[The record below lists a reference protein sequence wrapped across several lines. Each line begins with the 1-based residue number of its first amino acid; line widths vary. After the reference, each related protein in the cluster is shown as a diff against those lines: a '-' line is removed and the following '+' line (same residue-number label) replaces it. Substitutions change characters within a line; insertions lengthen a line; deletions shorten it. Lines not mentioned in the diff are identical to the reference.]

1 MGGATSLICAR
12 YCESRTENCGSGQ
25 KAAAGWD
32 ALDLRQSAV
41 YIVGILPILQ
51 TGRYQM
57 QATQP
62 VVETVFR
69 KLGGREVFGQ
79 KVTSEADLA
88 RLVNNRIPLRALIY
102 VKRGGFSDREIG
114 QFIIP
119 ERTQRHRKA
128 KRQPLTIEESD
139 RVVRLTRIQALSED
153 VFGDSEKANRW
164 LREGLAILDGKPPLD
179 VARTESGAR
188 VVEQIL
194 AKIDWGAA
202 A

>member
-1 MGGATSLICAR
+1 MEAS
-12 YCESRTENCGSGQ
+12 
-25 KAAAGWD
+25 
-32 ALDLRQSAV
+32 
-41 YIVGILPILQ
+41 
-51 TGRYQM
+51 
-57 QATQP
+57 QP

-69 KLGGREVFGQ
+69 KLGGREVLGQ

-88 RLVNNRIPLRALIY
+88 RLVHRRIPLRALVY
-102 VKRGGFSDREIG
+102 VKRGGFSDQEIG
-114 QFIIP
+114 RLIIP

-128 KRQPLTIEESD
+128 KRQPLTVEESD
-139 RVVRLTRIQALSED
+139 RVVRLTRIQALTED
-153 VFGDSEKANRW
+153 VFGDAAKANRW
-164 LREGLAILDGKPPLD
+164 LRENLTILDGNAPLE

>member
-1 MGGATSLICAR
+1 MEAS
-12 YCESRTENCGSGQ
+12 
-25 KAAAGWD
+25 
-32 ALDLRQSAV
+32 
-41 YIVGILPILQ
+41 
-51 TGRYQM
+51 
-57 QATQP
+57 QP

-69 KLGGREVFGQ
+69 KLGGREVLGQ
-79 KVTSEADLA
+79 TVTSEADLA
-88 RLVNNRIPLRALIY
+88 RLVHRRLPLRALIY
-102 VKRGGFSDREIG
+102 VKRGGFSDQEIG
-114 QFIIP
+114 RFIIP

-128 KRQPLTIEESD
+128 KRQPLTVEESD

-153 VFGDSEKANRW
+153 VFGDAEKANRW
-164 LREGLAILDGKPPLD
+164 LRENLAILDGKPPLE